1 MKKIIVG
8 KELEE
13 NILTS
18 IDLLSDTVK
27 KTLGPEGGSAII
39 NNSSFSPFITNDG
52 VTLAR
57 NISSDDP
64 IINTILE
71 LAKESSIKTDEEVG
85 DGTTTTLVL
94 FQSLLHK
101 LYALKNSYAKVALKE
116 KLQNELDEITSFLNG
131 LSHKASSKDLYN
143 VATVAAKN
151 EEIGR
156 IVSEVYNKIQIKE
169 AISLTTTLEPTT
181 KVTYYNGYVFDTNI
195 ASDYFFKDKE
205 ELELNDTYF
214 IVTMRCL
221 SDLEEFADIINEV
234 VEKNKS
240 LVIFATDYTEDFI
253 NTVLSLNLDEKL
265 DIYLLKNP
273 EYGLNQLGLIKDLC
287 TTGDMLELKENYSAV
302 NLGTLPKII
311 IRKDKTIIN
320 YEENPAITSRIKELN
335 ELLTKTTDTFLQNT
349 YLKRLAMLKNGL
361 ATIYVGG
368 KTITEAREKKMRYE
382 DALGA
387 LFSLESGIIPGSGLT
402 LMKISSTLD
411 DTYILKEPLKEP
423 FYQIL
428 RNAGEDTSEIEHE
441 IITRDYR
448 FLYNITERKYEE
460 VTETNIIDSTKVM
473 IKALS
478 NAISIAL
485 LLFTTESL
493 IINEYQEKL
502 LPNNEYNI

>member
-101 LYALKNSYAKVALKE
+101 LYTLKNSYAKVALKE

-156 IVSEVYNKIQIKE
+156 VVSEVYNKIQIKE
-169 AISLTTTLEPTT
+169 AISLTTTLESTT

-205 ELELNDTYF
+205 ELELNDAYF

-234 VEKNKS
+234 VETNKS

-253 NTVLSLNLDEKL
+253 NTVLSLNLDEKF

-311 IRKDKTIIN
+311 IKKDKTIIN
-320 YEENPAITSRIKELN
+320 YEENPAITARIKELN
-335 ELLTKTTDTFLQNT
+335 ELLTKTTDTFLKNT
-349 YLKRLAMLKNGL
+349 YLKRLAMLKNG
-361 ATIYVGG
+361 
-368 KTITEAREKKMRYE
+368 
-382 DALGA
+382 
-387 LFSLESGIIPGSGLT
+387 
-402 LMKISSTLD
+402 
-411 DTYILKEPLKEP
+411 
-423 FYQIL
+423 
-428 RNAGEDTSEIEHE
+428 
-441 IITRDYR
+441 
-448 FLYNITERKYEE
+448 
-460 VTETNIIDSTKVM
+460 
-473 IKALS
+473 
-478 NAISIAL
+478 
-485 LLFTTESL
+485 
-493 IINEYQEKL
+493 
-502 LPNNEYNI
+502 

>member
-94 FQSLLHK
+94 FQSILHK
-101 LYALKNSYAKVALKE
+101 LYVLKNSYAKVALKE

-143 VATVAAKN
+143 VAMVAAKN

-156 IVSEVYNKIQIKE
+156 VVSEVYNKIQIKE

-205 ELELNDTYF
+205 ELELNYTYF

-240 LVIFATDYTEDFI
+240 LVIFATDYTE
-253 NTVLSLNLDEKL
+253 E
-265 DIYLLKNP
+265 
-273 EYGLNQLGLIKDLC
+273 
-287 TTGDMLELKENYSAV
+287 
-302 NLGTLPKII
+302 
-311 IRKDKTIIN
+311 
-320 YEENPAITSRIKELN
+320 
-335 ELLTKTTDTFLQNT
+335 
-349 YLKRLAMLKNGL
+349 
-361 ATIYVGG
+361 
-368 KTITEAREKKMRYE
+368 
-382 DALGA
+382 
-387 LFSLESGIIPGSGLT
+387 
-402 LMKISSTLD
+402 
-411 DTYILKEPLKEP
+411 
-423 FYQIL
+423 
-428 RNAGEDTSEIEHE
+428 
-441 IITRDYR
+441 
-448 FLYNITERKYEE
+448 
-460 VTETNIIDSTKVM
+460 
-473 IKALS
+473 
-478 NAISIAL
+478 
-485 LLFTTESL
+485 
-493 IINEYQEKL
+493 
-502 LPNNEYNI
+502 